1 MAATIIDPEQE
12 KESHVGAVDNTES
25 DHQTELYDTVE
36 MSEEESIATPEPE
49 PEAPVD
55 DDLPDKYRGKT
66 VAEIAKM
73 HSEVEAAL
81 GRQSNEVGELRA
93 AFDEFVTSS
102 VAAKDEAPAEEVDF
116 FLDPNKAVE
125 QAIANHPKMKQAE
138 AVTAEMAKQSSL
150 NKLQA
155 NFPEMQKT
163 LGNPAFI
170 EWVKASPVRQRLY
183 KAADRAYDYDSAAEL
198 LSNWGDRRTVV
209 EETKKVERKQQSQDV
224 KNASTGSARSNPD
237 ARRTKKVFRRSDII
251 KLMKTDP
258 DRYEAIQPE
267 LIQAYAEGRVK

>member
-1 MAATIIDPEQE
+1 MAATIVDPAQE
-12 KESHVGAVDNTES
+12 KESHEGVVDNTES

-36 MSEEESIATPEPE
+36 MSEEDSITSPE
-49 PEAPVD
+49 PEAEEVG
-55 DDLPDKYRGKT
+55 DLPEKYRGKT

-116 FLDPNKAVE
+116 FLDPDKAME
-125 QAIANHPKMKQAE
+125 RAIANHPKLKQAE

-150 NKLQA
+150 NKLQT
-155 NFPEMQKT
+155 NFPEMKKT
-163 LGNPAFI
+163 LGDPAFI

-183 KAADRAYDYDSAAEL
+183 SAADRSYDYDSAAEL
-198 LSNWGDRRTVV
+198 LNNWGDRRTVV

-224 KNASTGSARSNPD
+224 KKASTGSSRSNPD

-267 LIQAYAEGRVK
+267 LLQAYAEGRVK